1 MMRIYEADKIFYF
14 KVTSQTTAKI
24 FSSGMKILCAT
35 FITNGY
41 YRFSR
46 ELCSTSMILFHALDQ
61 L

>member
-1 MMRIYEADKIFYF
+1 MRIYEADGIFYF
-14 KVTSQTTAKI
+14 KVTSQTTAKF
-24 FSSGMKILCAT
+24 FSSSMKILRAT

-46 ELCSTSMILFHALDQ
+46 ELCLTSMVLFRAVDQ

>member
-1 MMRIYEADKIFYF
+1 MRIYEADKIFYF

>member
-1 MMRIYEADKIFYF
+1 MRIYEADRIFYF